1 MYFGY
6 INIASQWKFGDRVKV
21 TKIMIMIKHLET
33 QKIEEGELDI
43 EDVEKK
49 LIEDRHY
56 TSTNRWVPTKEIK
69 NGYVINSIK
78 PEVMWI
84 PETWGMENFS
94 MMGLASKQNTFS
106 KIGSSI
112 INIYSRSPS
121 LIAMGASTID
131 IISNGRLILGLGTSS
146 VPIVE
151 DFHGNSFESP
161 VQRMKEYVEIIRMA
175 LRGQKIN
182 YSGKIFSLKD
192 FSLLTKPVRKEIPIY
207 LAAIN
212 QKMVEMTWD
221 IADGVIFYLR
231 PKNEMKNTISI
242 MQKRKKIDTTL
253 QIITCIHEDDEKAR
267 NRAKKTLSFYIAV
280 GKIYREFLQSTGYSQ
295 DVQKIYEEYTKTGLD
310 KLQEL
315 IPEKMLDDLCIAGTP
330 DTAIKKFFNENEDI
344 PAIVYDMDEINYRLA
359 SGTVGIQHA
368 TNEIIEESELPM
380 MLIVYAV
387 IFLLVFGTYMDWRA
401 TICCTVPLTFATML
415 GYAFMDIMQIGLKV
429 STLPVMVLAV
439 GIGVDYAFY
448 IVILIF
454 HLIFNYFTLV
464 NILVKL
470 LINPFVIKTNT

>member
-1 MYFGY
+1 MSRLSYSLG
-6 INIASQWKFGDRVKV
+6 S
-21 TKIMIMIKHLET
+21 LLS
-33 QKIEEGELDI
+33 IEEVLECSR
-43 EDVEKK
+43 K
-49 LIEDRHY
+49 L
-56 TSTNRWVPTKEIK
+56 NK
-69 NGYVINSIK
+69 IK

-94 MMGLASKQNTFS
+94 MMGLASKENTFS
-106 KIGSSI
+106 GIGSSI

-212 QKMVEMTWD
+212 HKMVEMTWD

-253 QIITCIHEDDEKAR
+253 QIITCVHNDDEKAR

-280 GKIYREFLQSTGYSQ
+280 GKIYREFLQSTGYSDETQ
-295 DVQKIYEEYTKTGLD
+295 IIYDEYKKGGLNNLE
-310 KLQEL
+310 KFV
-315 IPEKMLDDLCIAGTP
+315 PEKMLDDLCIAGTP
-330 DTAIKKFFNENEDI
+330 DIAVKKLNSFRE
-344 PAIVYDMDEINYRLA
+344 
-359 SGTVGIQHA
+359 VGIDLPIIQFNPIDDV
-368 TNEIIEESELPM
+368 NESFE
-380 MLIVYAV
+380 
-387 IFLLVFGTYMDWRA
+387 
-401 TICCTVPLTFATML
+401 
-415 GYAFMDIMQIGLKV
+415 
-429 STLPVMVLAV
+429 
-439 GIGVDYAFY
+439 
-448 IVILIF
+448 
-454 HLIFNYFTLV
+454 
-464 NILVKL
+464 L
-470 LINPFVIKTNT
+470 LIKTFSGGSNE